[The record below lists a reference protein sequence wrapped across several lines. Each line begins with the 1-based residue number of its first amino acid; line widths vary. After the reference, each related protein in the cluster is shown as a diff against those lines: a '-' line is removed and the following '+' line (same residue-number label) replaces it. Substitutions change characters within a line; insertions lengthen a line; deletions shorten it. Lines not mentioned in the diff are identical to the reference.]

1 MDYLPVSNLKVNLIV
16 ISFIP
21 VALAILFSL
30 SVLIGYLIRML
41 LYKRNKR
48 GNPRIDF
55 DKYYLAINFAG
66 VVLPL
71 NLLIIHSKLPSY
83 PAYSSLRINFMFNLL
98 YVVLAVAYL
107 GLLMFKLRK
116 SSYSKKQK
124 VMFIMS
130 GISAFILA
138 AFIVGWN
145 LYV

>member
-1 MDYLPVSNLKVNLIV
+1 MPISNLKVNLIK

-21 VALAILFSL
+21 ALLAAIFTIIA
-30 SVLIGYLIRML
+30 LIGYVIRMFL
-41 LYKRNKR
+41 TKLHKR
-48 GNPRIDF
+48 GNPTTNF
-55 DKYYLAINFAG
+55 NKYHLAINFAG
-66 VVLPL
+66 VALFL
-71 NLLIIHSKLPSY
+71 NLFILQTKLRFPNY
-83 PAYSSLRINFMFNLL
+83 PAYSSLRINLMFNLL

-107 GLLMFKLRK
+107 GLLIYKLRK

-124 VMFIMS
+124 VMYIIS